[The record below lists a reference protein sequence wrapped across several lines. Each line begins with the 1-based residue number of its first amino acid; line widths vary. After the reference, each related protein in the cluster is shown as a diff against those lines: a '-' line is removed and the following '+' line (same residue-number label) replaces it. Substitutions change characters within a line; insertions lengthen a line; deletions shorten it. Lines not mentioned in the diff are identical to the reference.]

1 MPVFHD
7 CPTGYLPPTDKL
19 DVTFDCLDKQSGQL
33 QIIFILLGIGRL
45 MTELVNNLKID
56 YKPGDK
62 VFNHAIA
69 AMVTIDNITLSPQRQ
84 PMFGYKTA
92 NGTTGIASTCDL
104 GEQPGQ
110 DLDVNTDA
118 VLINQ
123 CSIAEILA
131 AFPSLPGGK
140 GVMARKIIVER
151 NESPFENELAF
162 INRMTEIA
170 PRCDWEQISHKLKYE
185 LADAIGV

>member
-1 MPVFHD
+1 
-7 CPTGYLPPTDKL
+7 
-19 DVTFDCLDKQSGQL
+19 
-33 QIIFILLGIGRL
+33 